1 MKLIVIIPLIF
12 IVAIVILIG
21 KPSFHLIK
29 TKWTENIDSLTI
41 PKGYTND
48 ASRQNLTKIDSI
60 IHIEQE
66 EEKFILQL
74 QSILKLAKERR
85 LPVSIAG
92 GKFSMGGHT
101 IYPNGIVIN
110 MLPYNKIVIDTVS
123 NTMKIGAGAN
133 WSQAIVELD
142 KCNRSVKVMQAF
154 SSFSIGGSISVN
166 GHGWQPNSPPIS
178 SSVKSLKVM
187 TADGRVILCSST
199 ENQELFKLIIGGYG
213 LFAIIL
219 EAELEIVHNSS
230 LQYSRMT
237 FPAEEYLKYFSKYI
251 TNNKKAELVYG
262 RLDISKKHF
271 LQNATLN
278 IFSKTDKRP
287 NSNYNS
293 IPTELKRL
301 IFRGTVDSDYGKEL
315 RKSLENHAYSFGKNQ
330 VFTRNQLLD
339 ESVELIENKDSLSVD
354 ILQEYFIPDRNF
366 DAFIKEIR
374 EVLPHQNIDLLNIT
388 IRDVATDTI
397 SFMHYAKEHVYGF
410 VFLFNQPK
418 TDKAELEMMQLTQQL
433 TKIAIKNEGTFYLP
447 YRLHNTKELLKQA
460 YPQSET
466 LLELKK
472 KYDPYELFKNK
483 FYEYYK

>member
-1 MKLIVIIPLIF
+1 MKLKVIIPTIF
-12 IVAIVILIG
+12 VLILILLG
-21 KPSFHLIK
+21 RPTYHLIK
-29 TKWTENIDSLTI
+29 VKWIENIDSIIT
-41 PKGYTND
+41 PTGYTND
-48 ASRQNLTKIDSI
+48 ASRLNLTKVDSI
-60 IHIEQE
+60 INIEQDG
-66 EEKFILQL
+66 EKFITQL
-74 QSILKLAKERR
+74 QSILRLAKEKKM
-85 LPVSIAG
+85 PISIAG
-92 GKFSMGGHT
+92 GKYSMGGHT
-101 IYPNGIVIN
+101 MYPDGIVIN
-110 MLPYNKIVIDTVS
+110 MLPYNKIVIDTLN

-133 WSQAIVELD
+133 WSQAIAEVD

-166 GHGWQPNSPPIS
+166 GHGWQPNSLPIS

-237 FPAEEYLKYFSKYI
+237 FPADEYLEYFSKYI

-262 RLDISKKHF
+262 RLDITKDNF
-271 LQNATLN
+271 LKDATLN
-278 IFSKTDKRP
+278 IFSKIDEKP
-287 NSNYNS
+287 NTKYKS
-293 IPTELKRL
+293 IPREFKRL
-301 IFRGTVDSDYGKEL
+301 IFRGTVNSDFGKDL
-315 RKSLENHAYSFGKNQ
+315 RNNLENFAYDLSKNQ
-330 VFTRNQLLD
+330 IFSRNQLLD

-397 SFMHYAKEHVYGF
+397 TFMHYANEHVFGF

-418 TDKAELEMMQLTQQL
+418 TDKAELEMKQLTQQL

-466 LLELKK
+466 LFELKK